1 MIINNFSHNPYRVEL
16 TAGNEIRNQ
25 SKSTLFPE
33 QNIPKKD
40 NFMMSNSAKELLN
53 KNTTVTEETTNINN
67 IDSDKNIE
75 NEPFDFEEYL
85 KENIP
90 EARIIKLHNNEVPAN
105 FYGEGIK
112 GYNFYFSSSAIEKME
127 KDPDYAKT
135 VVDNLLKQFD
145 YKKEL
150 EAQGE
155 IVELHG
161 NYFVGQD
168 ADKIKYSTYIRSFP
182 ANMKIGD
189 SNTTHI
195 QEDIIQ
201 NKTKKHR
208 TEEVTHTKD
217 NINTDNTE
225 KNNNKKEYWA
235 YNKYASQNED
245 NEPNI
250 QVRKANGDI
259 VDLSTGRIIKKA

>member
-112 GYNFYFSSSAIEKME
+112 GYNE
-127 KDPDYAKT
+127 P
-135 VVDNLLKQFD
+135 V
-145 YKKEL
+145 KKSL
-150 EAQGE
+150 
-155 IVELHG
+155 
-161 NYFVGQD
+161 
-168 ADKIKYSTYIRSFP
+168 
-182 ANMKIGD
+182 
-189 SNTTHI
+189 
-195 QEDIIQ
+195 
-201 NKTKKHR
+201 
-208 TEEVTHTKD
+208 
-217 NINTDNTE
+217 
-225 KNNNKKEYWA
+225 
-235 YNKYASQNED
+235 
-245 NEPNI
+245 
-250 QVRKANGDI
+250 
-259 VDLSTGRIIKKA
+259 